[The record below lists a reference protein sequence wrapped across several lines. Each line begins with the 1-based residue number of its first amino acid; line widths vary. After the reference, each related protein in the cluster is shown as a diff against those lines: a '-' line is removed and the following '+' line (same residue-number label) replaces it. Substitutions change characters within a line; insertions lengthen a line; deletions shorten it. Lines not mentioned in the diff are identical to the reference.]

1 MWICGIRSGIHL
13 LTRTMSLL
21 FLFFSFI
28 FLPDVSFASFTFGR
42 SECGL
47 AIGSGVFKVTLSEE
61 GVKILVLC
69 FVDFLSILLLFFAP

>member
-1 MWICGIRSGIHL
+1 MDLRNSERDPPLNENHVAV
-13 LTRTMSLL
+13 
-21 FLFFSFI
+21 FPFFFFF